1 MSRAEDS
8 RTSLDPASEIQQF
21 GEPLDDPRVLEVVQE
36 YLAELERGQ
45 APSREKYLARY
56 PELAQEVRDC
66 LDGLELVRGGLSH
79 SVGKSISGGVAGPR
93 VNERP
98 PKSLGEIGRAHV

>member
-66 LDGLELVRGGLSH
+66 LDGLELVRGGCRTRWGSR
-79 SVGKSISGGVAGPR
+79 SREGWR
-93 VNERP
+93 
-98 PKSLGEIGRAHV
+98 GRG